1 MVKKHLKLL
10 LEQELYLQPTIQ
22 LVVDI
27 LQNNLQLHPLP
38 HRVLPVYKVFKEPE
52 VFKELQ
58 FKDKQVMH
66 KVFRVFKVL
75 KVLKV
80 LQFKDKQEML
90 KV

>member
-27 LQNNLQLHPLP
+27 LQNNLQLHLPL

-52 VFKELQ
+52 DFKVLQ
-58 FKDKQVMH
+58 SKDKRVMH
-66 KVFRVFKVL
+66 KVFRVSKVL
-75 KVLKV
+75 DCL
-80 LQFKDKQEML
+80 LYTSPSPRDS
-90 KV
+90 

>member
-27 LQNNLQLHPLP
+27 LQNNLQLHLLL

-52 VFKELQ
+52 VFKEHQ
-58 FKDKQVMH
+58 SKVKRVML

-75 KVLKV
+75 KVLKE
-80 LQFKDKQEML
+80 LQSKDKQVTL